1 MYNTDNQTPKQPK
14 WYIWMPL
21 LLSMAA
27 VFGILI
33 GTKLPN
39 NNPPLIIEAD
49 AQDNVQQTLGQGKIE
64 ELLRYI
70 EAKYV
75 DEVDRDKLVE
85 EAINNIIKQLDPH
98 SNYITA
104 EQLQQVNEQL
114 EGNFEGI
121 GIEFLILDDT
131 ITVVSPLSG
140 GPSETVGVLAGDKIV
155 EIEDTLIVGDN
166 VTNRDVIDRLRGEKG
181 SKVTIGV
188 LRDNESE
195 VRDFIITRDKIPMH
209 SVDAGFMLD
218 NKTGYIKINRF
229 SATTYEEF
237 MKQLEDLSENQNLKD
252 LVIDVRHNPGGYLQQ
267 ATNILSQLFREKEQ
281 LLVYTEGRTVSRNDY
296 ETTGRNFFP
305 VDKVAVLIDEGSAS
319 ASEILAGAIQD
330 HDRGVIIGRRSFGK
344 GLVQEQY
351 NLKDGAALRL
361 TVARYYTPSGRS
373 IQKPYDDLDSYDK
386 DVIDRYESGELLEE
400 GKTAIGDSTEFYTI
414 NENRIVYGGGGIQP
428 DIFVP
433 LDTIAMNDYYL
444 DLRQHIPAF
453 IFPYMQENGAQYGEM
468 DLNKFKSNFRAEG
481 KVLDD
486 FLQFAYEKGVKE
498 DAEQLAPVRI
508 EVSRFLKAR
517 MAKHLYGDEGF
528 YSVWTEQDDVV
539 REALEAIEDENLL
552 RAEKQ

>member
-1 MYNTDNQTPKQPK
+1 MYNTDNHKPASPK

-21 LLSMAA
+21 LLGVAA
-27 VFGILI
+27 ALGILV

-39 NNPPLIIEAD
+39 NNPTVIIESEARESMP
-49 AQDNVQQTLGQGKIE
+49 QTLGQGKVE

-75 DEVDRDKLVE
+75 DDVDRDKLVE
-85 EAINNIIKQLDPH
+85 EAIDNIIKQLDPH

-155 EIEDTLIVGDN
+155 QIEDTLVVGDN
-166 VTNRDVIDRLRGEKG
+166 ITNRDVIDRLRGEKG

-188 LRDNESE
+188 LRGDETE
-195 VRDFIITRDKIPMH
+195 VRDFVITRDKIPMH

-267 ATNILSQLFREKEQ
+267 ATNILSQLFREKSK
-281 LLVYTEGRTVSRNDY
+281 LLVYTEGRTVSRNEY
-296 ETTGRNFFP
+296 ETTGRNFFE

-373 IQKPYDDLDSYDK
+373 IQKPYDDLDSYDR

-400 GKTAIGDSTEFYTI
+400 EKTAVEDSTEFYTI
-414 NENRIVYGGGGIQP
+414 NEKRIVYGGGGIQP

-444 DLRQHIPAF
+444 DLRQHVPAF
-453 IFPYMQENGAQYGEM
+453 VFPYMQENGAQYGEM
-468 DLNKFKSNFRAEG
+468 NLEQFKQDFRVNGA
-481 KVLDD
+481 VLDD
-486 FLQFAYEKGVKE
+486 FLQFAYEKGVTE
-498 DAEQLAPVRI
+498 DATRLLPIRNEI
-508 EVSRFLKAR
+508 NRFLKAR
-517 MAKHLYGDEGF
+517 IAKHLYGDEGF

-552 RAEKQ
+552 RAENQ

>member
-1 MYNTDNQTPKQPK
+1 
-14 WYIWMPL
+14 MPL
-21 LLSMAA
+21 LLGMAT
-27 VFGILI
+27 VFGILV
-33 GTKLPN
+33 GTKLPSN
-39 NNPPLIIEAD
+39 TPAIVVDGDGKVEAGGGL
-49 AQDNVQQTLGQGKIE
+49 DNGKIE

-75 DEVDRDKLVE
+75 DEVDREALVN
-85 EAINNIIKQLDPH
+85 EAIENIIKQLDPH
-98 SNYITA
+98 SNYISA
-104 EQLQQVNEQL
+104 EQLREVNEQL

-121 GIEFLILDDT
+121 GIEFLILNDT
-131 ITVVSPLSG
+131 ITVVSPLAG

-155 EIEDTLIVGDN
+155 EIEDTLIVGSN
-166 VTNRDVIDRLRGEKG
+166 ITNRDVVERLRGEKG
-181 SKVTIGV
+181 TDVTIGV
-188 LRDNESE
+188 LRGSE
-195 VRDFIITRDKIPMH
+195 QAVRNFRITRDKIPMH

-218 NKTGYIKINRF
+218 KKTGYIKINRF

-237 MKQLEDLSENQNLKD
+237 MQQLEELSENEGVED
-252 LVIDVRHNPGGYLQQ
+252 LIIDVRHNPGGYLQQ
-267 ATNILSQLFREKEQ
+267 ATNILSQLFQQKDR

-305 VDKVAVLIDEGSAS
+305 VNKIAVLIDEGSAS

-373 IQKPYDDLDSYDK
+373 IQKAYDDDDAYDR

-400 GKTAIGDSTEFYTI
+400 EKTEIADSTEFYTL
-414 NENRIVYGGGGIQP
+414 NEKRVVYGGGGIQP

-444 DLRQHIPAF
+444 DLRQHVPAF
-453 IFPYMQENGAQYGEM
+453 IFPYMQENGAQYGETNLA
-468 DLNKFKSNFRAEG
+468 DFKRNFDAEDE
-481 KVLDD
+481 VLQD
-486 FLQFAYEKGVKE
+486 FLDFAYAKGV
-498 DAEQLAPVRI
+498 AENPIQLASVRN
-508 EVSRFLKAR
+508 EVKRFLKAR
-517 MAKHLYGDEGF
+517 IARFLYGDEGF

-539 REALEAIEDENLL
+539 RKALEAIEDENLL
-552 RAEKQ
+552 RAANQ